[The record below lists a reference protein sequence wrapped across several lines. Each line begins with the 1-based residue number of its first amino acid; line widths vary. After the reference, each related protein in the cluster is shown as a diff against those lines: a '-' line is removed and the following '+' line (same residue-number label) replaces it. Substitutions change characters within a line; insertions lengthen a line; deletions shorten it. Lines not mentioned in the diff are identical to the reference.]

1 MLTLLRRQLSRLVAV
16 ALCALVAPF
25 LPALAQ
31 TGAAAPIVQVS
42 NGALQGTMDHDVLV
56 FRGIPYAVPPVG
68 ANRWRPPAAAADW
81 SGVRD
86 ASAFGDACIQPP
98 GMSAENGGDPG
109 PLSEDC
115 LYLNVWTPTI
125 SPGRPLPVVVW
136 IHGGAYVFGGG
147 SVEGYSGVPYARDGV
162 VFVTLNYRLGAL
174 GFFAHPALNGEPGT
188 VANFGLMDQI
198 AALHWVQ
205 KNIAAFGGDPG
216 NVTIMGQS
224 AGARSV
230 VALYTSPLANGLFQK
245 GVAMSAY
252 VLPEA
257 GREKAESV
265 AANIATAV
273 GLDGADATADEL
285 RSVPGMAFA
294 KIDAPDTSLGPVPIV
309 GDLVL
314 PKSAAEVFADG
325 REAKLPLIVG
335 STSDDASVIAAFGL
349 SPEAIIEKLGA
360 LKLGLAVLYPDM
372 SKEER
377 ARQVLRDV
385 IFTMNPKWTGNL
397 HAKRAHTWRYYFDYV
412 AEADREALPHG
423 APHGYEVAFFLDT
436 LPFAD
441 GIRDRYTQNDLAM
454 ADALSGYL
462 VEFARTGAPPADW
475 QAHSKSRD
483 RILRISNETLE
494 TEKHFMTHRMR
505 TFIGATKLIRA
516 VL

>member
-115 LYLNVWTPTI
+115 LYLNVWTPTV

-230 VALYTSPLANGLFQK
+230 VALYTSPLASGLFQK

-349 SPEAIIEKLGA
+349 SPEAIIEKLGQ
-360 LKLGLAVLYPDM
+360 
-372 SKEER
+372 R
-377 ARQVLRDV
+377 R
-385 IFTMNPKWTGNL
+385 
-397 HAKRAHTWRYYFDYV
+397 
-412 AEADREALPHG
+412 
-423 APHGYEVAFFLDT
+423 
-436 LPFAD
+436 
-441 GIRDRYTQNDLAM
+441 
-454 ADALSGYL
+454 
-462 VEFARTGAPPADW
+462 
-475 QAHSKSRD
+475 
-483 RILRISNETLE
+483 
-494 TEKHFMTHRMR
+494 
-505 TFIGATKLIRA
+505 
-516 VL
+516 